1 MLENKLYNLL
11 ARVVKIRK
19 GEETITLLLFSYF
32 FLITAPYMIIKA
44 LRNSELLDA
53 YGEKALPPAYLLTA
67 ILTGFVVVLHS
78 KFQVRISKRL
88 LIISSLVFFILTG
101 MLFWLF
107 FPSTGNWLRLVYW
120 PWANI
125 LVVVLMTHFWITVN
139 EIFNPREA
147 RRLIGFFGSGGL
159 LGGVFGG
166 LLVKLLAEVIS
177 THLLL
182 FAFGM
187 LIACIFVIKSIFS
200 YAEKLPQYDK
210 PEKTKKEFPNTHK
223 VGFIDSFHA
232 VRKSHYLV
240 LIALVVTVSMIVST
254 SIDFQ
259 FNAMV
264 NDTFENTLESKDN
277 MTAFYGLFYSLLM
290 LFAFF
295 LQLFMTSKL
304 IKRFGIKITLFLSPL
319 ILFIGSIGI
328 AAAPLLGMA
337 IFLKGSE
344 KSLSLSLNQ
353 SIREILYIPVSPEL
367 KFKAK
372 VFIDMF
378 LNRFAKG
385 ICAILL
391 FVLTYFHLGIS
402 YISILSI
409 VFLVIWVILNLKI
422 SLEYVSTVKENIKI
436 KWVSGDKAVSEK
448 LDVDY
453 TKLIFDTLESKNR
466 SSVLYALHVF
476 DLLQHEKLSPEVKQV
491 ISQKSDTLKAISIG
505 DMFGA
510 EGASVISESEEDFD
524 KDVLKTDINEIMSLD
539 AYQKVM
545 KIHADKV
552 MEKSKEAEIEKME
565 LAKAI
570 GLMDPD
576 SPMADKLETLIY
588 DDSPEVA
595 RYAIESAA
603 KLKQKKFIPALI
615 HLLGNPLTRGDSI
628 SALKKF
634 GPTAIGSMGK
644 LMGDSKKD
652 LKQRKAVVE
661 VLANIH
667 SKESVDILLNEL
679 EKRRSDLD
687 TEVINS
693 LDKIRSENPNI
704 HFRTRVLKRKTFLL
718 IKKYC
723 RIFIELQELR
733 PAKKNIEIREKMR
746 KDLSISFINIFKL
759 LGLYYPYIDIVKAY
773 QNIKTGTKHSIAY
786 AIELLDNILK
796 KDIRDF
802 VLPLIEEYSQPNKIK
817 KFRQLLRNLPK

>member
-1 MLENKLYNLL
+1 MLKNKLYNLL
-11 ARVVKIRK
+11 ARIVRIKK

-32 FLITAPYMIIKA
+32 FLITAPYTIIKA
-44 LRNSELLDA
+44 LRTSELLNA
-53 YGEKALPPAYLLTA
+53 YGKKALPPAYLLTA

-78 KFQVRISKRL
+78 KFQVRVSKQL

-107 FPSTGNWLRLVYW
+107 FPSTGEWLRLVYW

-187 LIACIFVIKSIFS
+187 FIACIFVIKAIFS
-200 YAEKLPQYDK
+200 YAEKLPHYDK

-223 VGFIDSFHA
+223 VGFIDSFQA
-232 VRKSHYLV
+232 VRKNHYLV
-240 LIALVVTVSMIVST
+240 LIALLVTVSMIVST

-259 FNAMV
+259 FNSLV
-264 NDTFENTLESKDN
+264 NDTIKSKDN

-295 LQLFMTSKL
+295 LQLLMTSKL

-391 FVLTYFHLGIS
+391 FILTYFHLGIS

-409 VFLVIWVILNLKI
+409 IFLGIWVILNLKI
-422 SLEYVSTVKENIKI
+422 SLEYVSIVKENIKI

-505 DMFGA
+505 EMFGA
-510 EGASVISESEEDFD
+510 EGALVISESEEDFD
-524 KDVLKTDINEIMSLD
+524 KDILKTDINEIMSLD

-552 MEKSKEAEIEKME
+552 MDKSKEAEIEKME

-570 GLMDPD
+570 GLMNPD

-588 DDSPEVA
+588 DDSPEVS

-603 KLKQKKFIPALI
+603 KLKQIKFIPSLI
-615 HLLGNPLTRGDSI
+615 HLLGNPLTRGDAI
-628 SALKKF
+628 SALIKF
-634 GPTAIGSMGK
+634 GPTAISTMGK
-644 LMGDSKKD
+644 FMEDPKKD

-661 VLANIH
+661 VFANIH
-667 SKESVDILLNEL
+667 FKETVDILLNEL

-687 TEVINS
+687 LEVINS

-704 HFRTRVLKRKTFLL
+704 HFRTRVVKRKTFLL

-723 RIFIELQELR
+723 RIFIELQELS
-733 PAKKNIEIREKMR
+733 PAKKNRELREKMR
-746 KDLSISFINIFKL
+746 KELSISLISIFKL
-759 LGLYYPYIDIVKAY
+759 LGLYYPQVDIIKAY

-802 VLPLIEEYSQPNKIK
+802 VLPLIEEHSQPYKIK
-817 KFRQLLRNLPK
+817 KFHQLLKNLPK

>member
-19 GEETITLLLFSYF
+19 GEQTITLLLFSYF

-53 YGEKALPPAYLLTA
+53 YGKKALPPAYLLTA

-78 KFQVRISKRL
+78 KFQARISKRL

-107 FPSTGNWLRLVYW
+107 FPITGNWLRLVYW

-139 EIFNPREA
+139 EMFNPREA

-182 FAFGM
+182 FALGM
-187 LIACIFVIKSIFS
+187 FIACIFVIRAIFS

-210 PEKTKKEFPNTHK
+210 PEKTKNEFPNTHK
-223 VGFIDSFHA
+223 VGFIDSFHT
-232 VRKSHYLV
+232 VRKNHYLV

-259 FNAMV
+259 FNALV
-264 NDTFENTLESKDN
+264 KDTFNSKDN

-295 LQLFMTSKL
+295 LQLLMTSKL

-328 AAAPLLGMA
+328 AVAPLLGMA

-391 FVLTYFHLGIS
+391 FILTYFHLGIS

-409 VFLVIWVILNLKI
+409 VFLGIWVILNLKI
-422 SLEYVSTVKENIKI
+422 SLEYVSIVKENIKL
-436 KWVSGDKAVSEK
+436 KWVRGDKAVAEK

-453 TKLIFDTLESKNR
+453 TKLIFDTLESKDQ
-466 SSVLYALHVF
+466 SSILYALHVF

-524 KDVLKTDINEIMSLD
+524 KEVLKTDINEIMSLD

-552 MEKSKEAEIEKME
+552 MDKSKEAEIEKME

-576 SPMADKLETLIY
+576 SPMAEKLETLIY

-603 KLKQKKFIPALI
+603 KLKHKKFIPALI
-615 HLLGNPLTRGDSI
+615 HLLGNPLTRGDAI

-634 GPTAIGSMGK
+634 GPTAVSTMGK
-644 LMGDSKKD
+644 FMGDSKKD
-652 LKQRKAVVE
+652 LKKRKAVVE
-661 VLANIH
+661 VLAHIP
-667 SKESVDILLNEL
+667 SKETVDILLNEL

-687 TEVINS
+687 PEIINS

-704 HFRTRVLKRKTFLL
+704 HFRTRIVKRKTFLL

-723 RIFIELQELR
+723 RIFIELQELS
-733 PAKKNIEIREKMR
+733 PAKKNREIREKMR
-746 KDLSISFINIFKL
+746 KELSISLINIFKL
-759 LGLYYPYIDIVKAY
+759 LGLYYPYVDIIKAY
-773 QNIKTGTKHSIAY
+773 QNIKTGTKYSIAY

-802 VLPLIEEYSQPNKIK
+802 VLPLIEEYSQPYKIK
-817 KFRQLLRNLPK
+817 KFRQLLKNLPK

>member
-1 MLENKLYNLL
+1 MLKNKLYSLL

-32 FLITAPYMIIKA
+32 FLITAPYTIIKA

-78 KFQVRISKRL
+78 KFQVRISKQL
-88 LIISSLVFFILTG
+88 LIISSMIFFILTG

-107 FPSTGNWLRLVYW
+107 FPSTGDWLRLVYW

-125 LVVVLMTHFWITVN
+125 LVVVLVTHFWITVN

-187 LIACIFVIKSIFS
+187 LIACIFVIRTIFS

-210 PEKTKKEFPNTHK
+210 PEKPKKEFPNTHK
-223 VGFIDSFHA
+223 VGFIDSFHS
-232 VRKSHYLV
+232 VRKSQYLV

-259 FNAMV
+259 FNALV
-264 NDTFENTLESKDN
+264 NDTFKAKDN

-295 LQLFMTSKL
+295 LQLLMTSNL

-353 SIREILYIPVSPEL
+353 SIREILYIPVPPEL

-391 FVLTYFHLGIS
+391 LILTYFDLGIS

-409 VFLVIWVILNLKI
+409 VFLGIWVILNLKI
-422 SLEYVSTVKENIKI
+422 SLEYVSILKENIKI
-436 KWVSGDKAVSEK
+436 KWVSGDKAVSDK
-448 LDVDY
+448 LDIDY
-453 TKLIFDTLESKNR
+453 TKLVFDTLESKNQ

-476 DLLQHEKLSPEVKQV
+476 DLLQHENLSPEVKQV
-491 ISQKSDTLKAISIG
+491 ISQKSDTLKAFSIG

-510 EGASVISESEEDFD
+510 EGASVISEFEEDFD
-524 KDVLKTDINEIMSLD
+524 KEVLKTDINEIMSLD

-552 MEKSKEAEIEKME
+552 LEKSKEAEIEKME

-570 GLMDPD
+570 GLMEPN

-603 KLKQKKFIPALI
+603 KLKQEKFIPALI
-615 HLLGNPLTRGDSI
+615 HLLGNPLTQGDAI
-628 SALKKF
+628 SALIKF
-634 GPTAIGSMGK
+634 GPTAIGTMGK
-644 LMGDSKKD
+644 FMGDSKKD
-652 LKQRKAVVE
+652 LKKRKAVVE

-667 SKESVDILLNEL
+667 SKETVDILLNEL
-679 EKRRSDLD
+679 EKRRSDLV

-693 LDKIRSENPNI
+693 LDKIRSEKPNI
-704 HFRTRVLKRKTFLL
+704 HFRPRVVKRKTFLL

-723 RIFIELQELR
+723 RIFIELQELS
-733 PAKKNIEIREKMR
+733 PAKKNYELREKIR
-746 KDLSISFINIFKL
+746 KELSISLINIFKL
-759 LGLYYPYIDIVKAY
+759 LGLYYPHEDIVKAY

-802 VLPLIEEYSQPNKIK
+802 VLPLLEEHSKPYKIK
-817 KFRQLLRNLPK
+817 KFHQLLKNLPK

>member
-11 ARVVKIRK
+11 ARVAKIEK

-32 FLITAPYMIIKA
+32 FLITAPYTIIKA
-44 LRNSELLDA
+44 LRNSELLNA

-78 KFQVRISKRL
+78 KFQVRVSKRL
-88 LIISSLVFFILTG
+88 LIISTLVFFILTG

-107 FPSTGNWLRLVYW
+107 FPSTGEWLRLVYW

-166 LLVKLLAEVIS
+166 VLVKLLAKVIS

-187 LIACIFVIKSIFS
+187 LIACIFVIRAIFS
-200 YAEKLPQYDK
+200 YAEKLPHYDK
-210 PEKTKKEFPNTHK
+210 PKKEVPNTQK
-223 VGFIDSFHA
+223 VGFIDSFHT

-240 LIALVVTVSMIVST
+240 LIALLVTVTMIVST

-259 FNAMV
+259 FNALV
-264 NDTFENTLESKDN
+264 NATIKSKDN
-277 MTAFYGLFYSLLM
+277 MTAFYGLFYALLM

-295 LQLFMTSKL
+295 LQLLITSKL
-304 IKRFGIKITLFLSPL
+304 INRFGIKINLFLSPL

-391 FVLTYFHLGIS
+391 FILTYYHLGIS

-409 VFLVIWVILNLKI
+409 VFLGIWVILNLKI
-422 SLEYVSTVKENIKI
+422 SLEYVSIIKENIKI

-524 KDVLKTDINEIMSLD
+524 KEVLKTDINEIMSLD

-545 KIHADKV
+545 KIHADQV
-552 MEKSKEAEIEKME
+552 MDKSKEAEIEKME

-570 GLMDPD
+570 GLMNPD
-576 SPMADKLETLIY
+576 SPMADKLETLIN
-588 DDSPEVA
+588 DDSPEVS
-595 RYAIESAA
+595 RYAMESAA
-603 KLKQKKFIPALI
+603 KLKQEKFIPVLI
-615 HLLGNPLTRGDSI
+615 NLLGNPLTQGDAI

-634 GPTAIGSMGK
+634 GLTALGMMGK
-644 LMGDSKKD
+644 FMIDSKKD
-652 LKQRKAVVE
+652 LIKRKAVVE
-661 VLANIH
+661 VLSNIH
-667 SKESVDILLNEL
+667 SKETVDILLNEL

-687 TEVINS
+687 SEVIDS
-693 LDKIRSENPNI
+693 LDKIRSENPSI
-704 HFRTRVLKRKTFLL
+704 HFRTRVVKMKTFLL
-718 IKKYC
+718 IKKHC
-723 RIFIELQELR
+723 RIFIELQALS
-733 PAKKNIEIREKMR
+733 PAKKNNELREKMR
-746 KDLSISFINIFKL
+746 KELSISLLNIFKL
-759 LGLYYPYIDIVKAY
+759 LGLYYPHFDIVKAY
-773 QNIKTGTKHSIAY
+773 QNIKNGSKHSVAY

-802 VLPLIEEYSQPNKIK
+802 VLPLIEEYSQLNKIK
-817 KFRQLLRNLPK
+817 KFRQLLRNIPK

>member
-1 MLENKLYNLL
+1 MLKNNLYNLL
-11 ARVVKIRK
+11 ARIAKIKK

-32 FLITAPYMIIKA
+32 FFITAPYTIIKA
-44 LRNSELLDA
+44 LRTSELLNA
-53 YGEKALPPAYLLTA
+53 YGIKALPPAYLLTA

-78 KFQVRISKRL
+78 KIQVRVSKQL

-107 FPSTGNWLRLVYW
+107 FTSTGDWLRLIYW

-187 LIACIFVIKSIFS
+187 FIACIFVIKAIFS
-200 YAEKLPQYDK
+200 YAEKLPHYDK

-223 VGFIDSFHA
+223 VGFIDSFQA
-232 VRKSHYLV
+232 VRKNHYLV
-240 LIALVVTVSMIVST
+240 LIALLVTVSMIVST

-259 FNAMV
+259 FNSLV
-264 NDTFENTLESKDN
+264 NDTIKSKDN

-295 LQLFMTSKL
+295 LQLLMTSKL

-391 FVLTYFHLGIS
+391 FILTYFHLGIS

-409 VFLVIWVILNLKI
+409 IFLGIWVILNLKI
-422 SLEYVSTVKENIKI
+422 SLEYVSIVKENIKI

-510 EGASVISESEEDFD
+510 EGALVISESEEDFD
-524 KDVLKTDINEIMSLD
+524 KDILKTDINEIMSLD

-552 MEKSKEAEIEKME
+552 MDKSKEAEIEKME

-570 GLMDPD
+570 GLMNPD

-588 DDSPEVA
+588 DDSPEVS

-603 KLKQKKFIPALI
+603 KLKQIKFIPALI
-615 HLLGNPLTRGDSI
+615 HLLGNPLTRGDAI
-628 SALKKF
+628 SALIKF
-634 GPTAIGSMGK
+634 GPTAISTMGK
-644 LMGDSKKD
+644 FMEDSKKD

-661 VLANIH
+661 VFANIH
-667 SKESVDILLNEL
+667 SKETVDILLNEL
-679 EKRRSDLD
+679 EKRSSDLD
-687 TEVINS
+687 LEVINS

-704 HFRTRVLKRKTFLL
+704 HFRTRVVKRKTFLF

-723 RIFIELQELR
+723 RIFIELQELNS
-733 PAKKNIEIREKMR
+733 AKKNRELMEKMR
-746 KDLSISFINIFKL
+746 KELSISLISIFKL
-759 LGLYYPYIDIVKAY
+759 LGLYYHQVDIIKAY

-802 VLPLIEEYSQPNKIK
+802 VLPLIEEHSQPYKIK
-817 KFRQLLRNLPK
+817 KFHQLLKNLPK

>member
-1 MLENKLYNLL
+1 MLENKVYNLL

-32 FLITAPYMIIKA
+32 FLITAPYTIIKA

-78 KFQVRISKRL
+78 KIQVRISKRL
-88 LIISSLVFFILTG
+88 LILSSLVFFILTG

-107 FPSTGNWLRLVYW
+107 FPSAGDWLRLVYW

-182 FAFGM
+182 FAFAM
-187 LIACIFVIKSIFS
+187 FIVCIFVIRAIFS

-210 PEKTKKEFPNTHK
+210 PEKTKKELPNTHK
-223 VGFIDSFHA
+223 LGFIDSFHT
-232 VRKSHYLV
+232 VRKNHYLV
-240 LIALVVTVSMIVST
+240 LIALLVTVSLIVST

-259 FNAMV
+259 FNALV
-264 NDTFENTLESKDN
+264 HDTIKSKDN

-295 LQLFMTSKL
+295 LQLLMTSKL
-304 IKRFGIKITLFLSPL
+304 IKRFGIKITLFLYPL

-328 AAAPLLGMA
+328 AFAPLLGMA

-391 FVLTYFHLGIS
+391 FILTYFHLGIS

-409 VFLVIWVILNLKI
+409 VFLGIWVILNLKI
-422 SLEYVSTVKENIKI
+422 SLEYVSIVKENIKI

-448 LDVDY
+448 VDVDY

-491 ISQKSDTLKAISIG
+491 ISQKSDTLKAISIA

-510 EGASVISESEEDFD
+510 EGASVISEPEEDFD

-539 AYQKVM
+539 AYQKLI

-552 MEKSKEAEIEKME
+552 MEKSKEADIEKME

-570 GLMDPD
+570 GLMNPD

-615 HLLGNPLTRGDSI
+615 HLLGNPLNRGDSK

-634 GPTAIGSMGK
+634 GSIATGSMGK
-644 LMGDSKKD
+644 FMADSKKD
-652 LKQRKAVVE
+652 LNQRKTVVE

-667 SKESVDILLNEL
+667 SKETVDILLNEL

-704 HFRTRVLKRKTFLL
+704 HFRTRIVKRKTFLL

-723 RIFIELQELR
+723 RIFIELQELSS
-733 PAKKNIEIREKMR
+733 AKKNREIREKMR
-746 KDLSISFINIFKL
+746 KELSISLINIFKL
-759 LGLYYPYIDIVKAY
+759 LGLYYPHVDIIKAY
-773 QNIKTGTKHSIAY
+773 QNIKTGTKYSISY

-802 VLPLIEEYSQPNKIK
+802 VLPLIEDYSQPYKIK
-817 KFRQLLRNLPK
+817 KFRQLLKNLPK

>member
-1 MLENKLYNLL
+1 MLKNKLYNLL
-11 ARVVKIRK
+11 ARIVKIKK

-32 FLITAPYMIIKA
+32 FLITAPYTIIKA
-44 LRNSELLDA
+44 LRTSELLNA

-78 KFQVRISKRL
+78 KFQVRVSKQL

-107 FPSTGNWLRLVYW
+107 FPSTGEWLRLVYW

-187 LIACIFVIKSIFS
+187 FIACIFVIKAIFS
-200 YAEKLPQYDK
+200 YAEKLPHYDK

-223 VGFIDSFHA
+223 VGFIDSFQA
-232 VRKSHYLV
+232 VRKNHYLV
-240 LIALVVTVSMIVST
+240 LIALLVTVSMIVST

-259 FNAMV
+259 FNSLV
-264 NDTFENTLESKDN
+264 NDTIKSKDN

-295 LQLFMTSKL
+295 LQLLMTSKL

-385 ICAILL
+385 ICAIFL
-391 FVLTYFHLGIS
+391 FILTYFHLGIS

-409 VFLVIWVILNLKI
+409 VFLGTWAILNLKV
-422 SLEYVSTVKENIKI
+422 SLEYVSIVKENIKI

-453 TKLIFDTLESKNR
+453 TKLIFDTLESKNQ

-476 DLLQHEKLSPEVKQV
+476 DLLQHEKLSPEVKQI

-505 DMFGA
+505 EMFGA
-510 EGASVISESEEDFD
+510 EGALVILESEEDFD
-524 KDVLKTDINEIMSLD
+524 KDILKTDINEIMSLD

-552 MEKSKEAEIEKME
+552 MDKSKEAEIEKME

-570 GLMDPD
+570 GLMNPD

-588 DDSPEVA
+588 DDSPEVS

-603 KLKQKKFIPALI
+603 KLKQIKFIPSLI
-615 HLLGNPLTRGDSI
+615 HLLGNPLTRGDAI
-628 SALKKF
+628 SALIKF
-634 GPTAIGSMGK
+634 GPTAISTMGK
-644 LMGDSKKD
+644 FMEDPKKD

-661 VLANIH
+661 VFANIH
-667 SKESVDILLNEL
+667 SKETVDILLNEL

-687 TEVINS
+687 LEVINS

-704 HFRTRVLKRKTFLL
+704 HFRTRVVKRKTFLL

-723 RIFIELQELR
+723 RIFIELQELS
-733 PAKKNIEIREKMR
+733 PAKKNRELREKMR
-746 KDLSISFINIFKL
+746 KELSISLISIFKL
-759 LGLYYPYIDIVKAY
+759 LGLYYPQVDIIKAY

-802 VLPLIEEYSQPNKIK
+802 VLPLIEEHSQPYKIK
-817 KFRQLLRNLPK
+817 KFHQLLKNLPK

>member
-1 MLENKLYNLL
+1 MLKNKLYNLL
-11 ARVVKIRK
+11 ARVVKVRK

-32 FLITAPYMIIKA
+32 FLITAPYTIIKA

-78 KFQVRISKRL
+78 KFQVRISKQL
-88 LIISSLVFFILTG
+88 LIISSMIFFILTG

-107 FPSTGNWLRLVYW
+107 FPSTGDWLRLVYW

-125 LVVVLMTHFWITVN
+125 LVVVLVTHFWITVN

-187 LIACIFVIKSIFS
+187 FITCIFVIRAIFS

-210 PEKTKKEFPNTHK
+210 PEKPKKEFPNTHK
-223 VGFIDSFHA
+223 VGFIDSYHS
-232 VRKSHYLV
+232 VRKSQYLV
-240 LIALVVTVSMIVST
+240 LIALIVTVSMIVST

-259 FNAMV
+259 FNALV
-264 NDTFENTLESKDN
+264 NDTIKVKDN

-295 LQLFMTSKL
+295 LQLLMTSNL

-391 FVLTYFHLGIS
+391 LILTYFNLGIS

-409 VFLVIWVILNLKI
+409 VFLGIWVMLNLKI
-422 SLEYVSTVKENIKI
+422 SLEYVSILKENIKI
-436 KWVSGDKAVSEK
+436 KWVSGDKAVSDK
-448 LDVDY
+448 LDIDY
-453 TKLIFDTLESKNR
+453 TKLVFDTLESKNQ

-476 DLLQHEKLSPEVKQV
+476 DLLQHENLSPEVKQV
-491 ISQKSDTLKAISIG
+491 ISQKSDALKAFSIG

-510 EGASVISESEEDFD
+510 EGASVISEFEEDFD
-524 KDVLKTDINEIMSLD
+524 KEVLKTDINEIMSLD

-552 MEKSKEAEIEKME
+552 LEKSKESEIEKME

-576 SPMADKLETLIY
+576 SPMADKLETLIH

-603 KLKQKKFIPALI
+603 KLKQEKFIPALI
-615 HLLGNPLTRGDSI
+615 HLLGNPLTQGDAI
-628 SALKKF
+628 SALNKF
-634 GPTAIGSMGK
+634 GPTAIGTMGK
-644 LMGDSKKD
+644 FMGDSKQD
-652 LKQRKAVVE
+652 LKKRKAVVE

-667 SKESVDILLNEL
+667 SKETVDILLNEL
-679 EKRRSDLD
+679 DKRRSDLV

-693 LDKIRSENPNI
+693 LDKIRSEKPNI
-704 HFRTRVLKRKTFLL
+704 HFRTRVVKRKTFLL

-723 RIFIELQELR
+723 RIFIELQDLS
-733 PAKKNIEIREKMR
+733 PAKKNKELREKMR
-746 KDLSISFINIFKL
+746 KELSISLINIFKL
-759 LGLYYPYIDIVKAY
+759 LGLYYPHVDIVKAY

-802 VLPLIEEYSQPNKIK
+802 VLPLIEEHSQPYKIK
-817 KFRQLLRNLPK
+817 KFYQLLKNLPK